1 MIVSFEEM
9 RRVATGLWVGPMAAE
24 DVRILP
30 GAPLQGE
37 GRHVVLVRSP
47 AYDEQQHSLRAK
59 LSDIRVL
66 LAGSMGDAVII
77 EEGIE
82 GSQTAALTAQG
93 APQPVVIS
101 LAAYTPRESASG
113 TDTAQFS
120 SGDSAFIR
128 CLETLGSDLARLGRV
143 LLERVRQSHKGD
155 LRQTD
160 NPRKFIEGPDNY
172 WAVEVQTRLRSLKVI
187 VRARDQ
193 ERFRGAGLDVKSE
206 RPPVYWYLRLA
217 SDADLATVLKMID
230 LADRK

>member
-101 LAAYTPRESASG
+101 LAAYTPRG
-113 TDTAQFS
+113 
-120 SGDSAFIR
+120 I
-128 CLETLGSDLARLGRV
+128 SDRV
-143 LLERVRQSHKGD
+143 
-155 LRQTD
+155 
-160 NPRKFIEGPDNY
+160 PIP
-172 WAVEVQTRLRSLKVI
+172 RSLVRVI
-187 VRARDQ
+187 LPSSVALKPWVRTLLDWAGSSSNAFGSRIRVTYDKRTIQGSSSKGRIIIGPLRCRPGFAR
-193 ERFRGAGLDVKSE
+193 
-206 RPPVYWYLRLA
+206 
-217 SDADLATVLKMID
+217 
-230 LADRK
+230 